1 MIDENFVTFS
11 VFTVQRSLY
20 VTSWL
25 RYVIVY
31 KQTMGV
37 VRLCVCGPVH
47 SSSWFCVVGKFV
59 YNYLRFIMNANSQ
72 KSSSIGHREP
82 ASVVPYV
89 PLRIDDAQPI
99 DGGIKQLLKHI
110 RPEWPTEH
118 IQFKVLKSPA
128 ILSCFK
134 LSRRIL

>member
-1 MIDENFVTFS
+1 M
-11 VFTVQRSLY
+11 
-20 VTSWL
+20 
-25 RYVIVY
+25 
-31 KQTMGV
+31 
-37 VRLCVCGPVH
+37 
-47 SSSWFCVVGKFV
+47 VGKFV

-118 IQFKVLKSPA
+118 IQFKVLKSRA